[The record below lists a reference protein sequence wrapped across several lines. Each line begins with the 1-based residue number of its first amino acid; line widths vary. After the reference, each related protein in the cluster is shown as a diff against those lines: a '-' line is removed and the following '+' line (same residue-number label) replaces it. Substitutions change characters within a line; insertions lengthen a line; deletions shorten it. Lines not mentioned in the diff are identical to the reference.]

1 MLLKFKT
8 QNRRESVPFLQ
19 PVEELPVYD
28 LIVAGLGTAG
38 VYAALTAAKQGLR
51 VLGIEKLNC
60 CGGTGTAGDVHGYY
74 FGTPGGIYE
83 ELDEKVRE
91 MESVEYM
98 PVVGL
103 NPEAKK
109 YVCEQA
115 LIDSKVEIH
124 YESRVTG
131 VLMEENTVCG
141 IQWIENGEEKT
152 ALAKITLDCT
162 GESGICDTIGCRM
175 ERGRAFDGQVQ
186 PYSVVQ
192 PEIVNGLVEFYHY
205 LDCGY
210 MDALD
215 AGQYAKACVDAACLL
230 HYNLED
236 YRIRRV
242 LGISILLGLREG
254 RRIVGEETVEL
265 QDYLEDRM
273 TDHPAFY
280 AYSNLDNHGRDLAF
294 ESEGL
299 QDWLVASSL
308 WGINISVPVPL
319 GCCIPKGYEGILAA
333 GRNISIGHDIASC
346 VRQRRD
352 MQKCGEA
359 VGCAAAL
366 AIRKGIS
373 VREVPYEELKKQLLA
388 TGCLKK
394 TDDSGIWDIEE
405 GRWHRT
411 AWLNEAGDIYQG
423 LKSNRPGIA
432 IWSAKRMG
440 KCVEHKLEEWLSDS
454 DRNVARNS
462 ALALGILGNRKALP
476 ALRCMAE
483 ERDPYVP
490 KTSRKYNQLRGL
502 SAVYLLG
509 RLRDGEAVGILEK
522 IMEHPEDNRGQEYQH
537 DSFIRS
543 QKEYGFQFFTHAVM
557 ALSRI
562 AAAHPELSG
571 EITGKIQEA
580 MKGPFFESLLSDTS
594 EDAIY
599 ISCVA
604 RNMRELIK

>member
-1 MLLKFKT
+1 MLLRIKS
-8 QNRRESVPFLQ
+8 QNRQENISFPGAVC
-19 PVEELPVYD
+19 ELPVYD

-38 VYAALTAAKQGLR
+38 VYAALTAARYGLR

-83 ELDEKVRE
+83 ELDDKVRE
-91 MESVEYM
+91 MEEAGYM

-109 YVCEQA
+109 FICEQA
-115 LIDSKVEIH
+115 LVESGVEIH

-131 VLMEENTVCG
+131 VLMEENTIRGLCWV
-141 IQWIENGEEKT
+141 ENGEEKA

-162 GESGICDTIGCRM
+162 GESGICEMIGCRM
-175 ERGRAFDGQVQ
+175 ERGRAFDGQIQ

-192 PEIVNGLVEFYHY
+192 PEIINGLVEFYHY

-215 AGQYAKACVDAACLL
+215 AGEYAKACVNGACLP
-230 HYNLED
+230 HYNPED
-236 YRIRRV
+236 YSTRRI
-242 LGISILLGLREG
+242 LGISMLLGLREG
-254 RRIVGEETVEL
+254 RRIMGEETVEL
-265 QDYLEDRM
+265 SDYFKDRV
-273 TDHPAFY
+273 TDHPVFY

-299 QDWLVASSL
+299 QDWMVAASL

-319 GCCIPKGYEGILAA
+319 GSCIPQGYEGILAA

-366 AIRKGIS
+366 AIQKGIS
-373 VREVPYEELKKQLLA
+373 VREVPYEELRERLLA
-388 TGCLKK
+388 TGCLRE
-394 TDDSGIWDIEE
+394 TDAVGIWDIED
-405 GRWHRT
+405 GKWYRS
-411 AWLNEAGDIYQG
+411 AWLDRAEDIYQG
-423 LKSNRPGIA
+423 LKSHKPGIA
-432 IWSAKRMG
+432 IWSAGRIG
-440 KCVEHKLEEWLSDS
+440 GFVEQQLEEWLSDS
-454 DRNVARNS
+454 DQNVARNS

-476 ALRCMAE
+476 ILRCMAE

-490 KTSRKYNQLRGL
+490 CTSRKYNQPRGL

-509 RLRDGEAVGILEK
+509 RLKDSEAVGILER
-522 IMEHPEDNRGQEYQH
+522 ILETPEDDRGQEYRYDQ
-537 DSFIRS
+537 FIRTK
-543 QKEYGFQFFTHAVM
+543 KEYGFQFFTHAAM

-562 AAAHPELSG
+562 RAAYPELEE
-571 EITGKIQEA
+571 EITGKLKEA
-580 MKGPFFESLLSDTS
+580 MKSPFFESLLGDTA

-599 ISCVA
+599 IRVA
-604 RNMRELIK
+604 AGNMRKFLK

>member
-1 MLLKFKT
+1 MILKIKSN
-8 QNRRESVPFLQ
+8 NRRKSVPFLQ
-19 PVEELPVYD
+19 PADELPVYD

-91 MESVEYM
+91 MEAVGYM

-103 NPEAKK
+103 NPEVKK
-109 YVCEQA
+109 YICEQA
-115 LIDSKVEIH
+115 LTDSKVEIH

-131 VLMEENTVCG
+131 VFMEDNIICG
-141 IQWIENGEEKT
+141 LQWIENGEEKA
-152 ALAKITLDCT
+152 ALAGITLDCT
-162 GESGICDTIGCRM
+162 GESGICDIIGCRM
-175 ERGRAFDGQVQ
+175 ERGRTFDGQVQ

-215 AGQYAKACVDAACLL
+215 SDQYSKACVEAACLP

-236 YRIRRV
+236 YSARRV

-319 GCCIPKGYEGILAA
+319 GCCIPEGYEGIMAA
-333 GRNISIGHDIASC
+333 GRNISVGHDIASC

-366 AIRKGIS
+366 AVRKGIS
-373 VREVPYEELKKQLLA
+373 VRKLPYEELKKQLLA
-388 TGCLKK
+388 TGCLKNS
-394 TDDSGIWDIEE
+394 DDSGIWDIED
-405 GRWHRT
+405 GRWTRT
-411 AWLNEAGDIYQG
+411 AWLDKTEDIYRG
-423 LKSNRPGIA
+423 LKSDKPGIA
-432 IWSAKRMG
+432 IWSARRMG
-440 KCVEHKLEEWLSDS
+440 SRAAGELEAWLMDG

-462 ALALGILGNRKALP
+462 ALALGILGNEKALP
-476 ALRCMAE
+476 LLRSMAE

-490 KTSRKYNQLRGL
+490 QTSRKYNQPRSL

-509 RLRDGEAVGILEK
+509 RLRDREAVGILEN
-522 IMEHPEDNRGQEYQH
+522 ILENPEDNRGQEYQY
-537 DSFIRS
+537 DTFIRR

-557 ALSRI
+557 ALLKI
-562 AAAHPELSG
+562 AAAHPQLSE
-571 EITGKIQEA
+571 EINVKIQHA
-580 MKGPFFESLLSDTS
+580 MAGPFFESLLNDTC
-594 EDAIY
+594 EDAVY
-599 ISCVA
+599 ISNAA

>member
-1 MLLKFKT
+1 M
-8 QNRRESVPFLQ
+8 
-19 PVEELPVYD
+19 EELPVYD

-91 MESVEYM
+91 MESVGYM

-236 YRIRRV
+236 YRTRRV

-308 WGINISVPVPL
+308 WGINISVPVSL

-423 LKSNRPGIA
+423 LKPTGPALPSGPPKEWENAWNTSWKNGFRTVTGMWRETARLRLESWVTGRHCLRCGVWQRKEIPMYQRPAENTTSCGGCPPFTCWA
-432 IWSAKRMG
+432 G
-440 KCVEHKLEEWLSDS
+440 FGTEKLWGYWKKSWNIRRITA
-454 DRNVARNS
+454 DRN
-462 ALALGILGNRKALP
+462 
-476 ALRCMAE
+476 
-483 ERDPYVP
+483 
-490 KTSRKYNQLRGL
+490 TSMIVL
-502 SAVYLLG
+502 SVV
-509 RLRDGEAVGILEK
+509 R
-522 IMEHPEDNRGQEYQH
+522 
-537 DSFIRS
+537 
-543 QKEYGFQFFTHAVM
+543 
-557 ALSRI
+557 
-562 AAAHPELSG
+562 
-571 EITGKIQEA
+571 
-580 MKGPFFESLLSDTS
+580 
-594 EDAIY
+594 
-599 ISCVA
+599 
-604 RNMRELIK
+604 RNMVFSFSPMQ

>member
-91 MESVEYM
+91 MESDGYM

-236 YRIRRV
+236 YRTRRV

-294 ESEGL
+294 ESEVL

-483 ERDPYVP
+483 ESIGVQGVQ
-490 KTSRKYNQLRGL
+490 T
-502 SAVYLLG
+502 
-509 RLRDGEAVGILEK
+509 RLKRNV
-522 IMEHPEDNRGQEYQH
+522 R
-537 DSFIRS
+537 
-543 QKEYGFQFFTHAVM
+543 
-557 ALSRI
+557 
-562 AAAHPELSG
+562 
-571 EITGKIQEA
+571 
-580 MKGPFFESLLSDTS
+580 FES
-594 EDAIY
+594 
-599 ISCVA
+599 
-604 RNMRELIK
+604 K